1 MKRLCVFTGASSG
14 VRPAYARAAKALAGA
29 MTERGLTLVY
39 GGTRVGLMG
48 TLADSVLSAG
58 GEVIGVIPDGL
69 FSKEV
74 PHTDLTDLRIVKSMH
89 ERKQLM
95 AGLSDGFVAMPGGI
109 GTLEELTE
117 IYTWSQLGL
126 HRKPCGLLNVDG
138 YFDHLLQFLDHA
150 VDEGFLKPIQRNT
163 LLVRDEPG
171 DLLNDFESYQPPL
184 TGKWLDRSST

>member
-1 MKRLCVFTGASSG
+1 MKRVCVFTGASPG
-14 VRPAYARAAKALAGA
+14 ARPAYARAARALAAA
-29 MTERGLTLVY
+29 MAERGLTLVY

-48 TLADSVLSAG
+48 TLADSVLNAG
-58 GEVIGVIPDGL
+58 GEVIGVIPGGL

-74 PHTDLTDLRIVKSMH
+74 PHAGLTDLRIVKSMH

-163 LLVRDEPG
+163 LRVRDEPS

>member
-14 VRPAYARAAKALAGA
+14 SRPTYARAAEALAGA
-29 MTERGLTLVY
+29 VAERGLTLVY

-48 TLADSVLSAG
+48 ILADSVLNAG

-74 PHTDLTDLRIVKSMH
+74 PHAGLTDLRIVKSMH
-89 ERKQLM
+89 ERKHLM
-95 AGLSDGFVAMPGGI
+95 ADLSDGFVAMPGGI

-150 VDEGFLKPIQRNT
+150 VDEGFLKPNQRNT
-163 LLVRDEPG
+163 LIVRDEPG
-171 DLLNDFESYQPPL
+171 HLLNDFASYQPPL

>member
-14 VRPAYARAAKALAGA
+14 ARPAYARAAKALAGA

-48 TLADSVLSAG
+48 TLADSVLNAG

-74 PHTDLTDLRIVKSMH
+74 PHAGLTDLRIVKSMH